1 MSPCKSRSPQV
12 GCCSQPVSIVVERMS
27 TRACLLART
36 KESLFDQRPESRGVA
51 ENPNPI
57 QSAWIMKSGKSLEI
71 AGRPLARATPAR
83 RCAGLI
89 LKKIVA
95 DEPVSRK
102 LARALQTQ

>member
-1 MSPCKSRSPQV
+1 
-12 GCCSQPVSIVVERMS
+12 MS

-57 QSAWIMKSGKSLEI
+57 QSAWITRTGKGLEI
-71 AGRPLARATPAR
+71 ADTPQARATPAR

-89 LKKIVA
+89 LEKIVA
-95 DEPVSRK
+95 DEPVSRI
-102 LARALQTQ
+102 LCAASRR